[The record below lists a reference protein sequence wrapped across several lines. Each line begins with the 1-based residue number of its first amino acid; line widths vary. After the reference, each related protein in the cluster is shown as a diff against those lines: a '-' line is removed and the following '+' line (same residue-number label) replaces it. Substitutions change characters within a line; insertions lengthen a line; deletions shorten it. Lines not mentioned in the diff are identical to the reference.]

1 MIIGES
7 SRRKTDERL
16 REMEEHLTGIYTRA
30 YKTLRVRWD
39 EYLLPL
45 DKEIE
50 RLRLEM
56 KNATDKDEK
65 KDARKQYTQAVKN
78 RTVRDQRFRDMAANL
93 TENLA
98 NVNKTALAYVNGEL
112 PDVYAINYNDMGS
125 LVVDEINTVFH
136 AGFSFDLVNAETV
149 RILAAEDPM
158 LLPYKALDVP
168 KDMRWNTKMI
178 NSEVLQGILLGE
190 PIPDIAKRLENVVG
204 MNERSSITN
213 ARTMV
218 TGAENRGR
226 LESMR
231 RAESD
236 GIVLRR
242 VWMSAEDGRVRNA
255 HAELDGQTR
264 GVDEPFENE
273 LGEIMYPGDAT
284 AEPANFYNCRCTL
297 GTEIIGFRESDRG
310 KISRVTR

>member
-50 RLRLEM
+50 RLRLDV
-56 KNATDKDEK
+56 KNATDKEEK
-65 KDARKQYTQAVKN
+65 KEARKQYAQAVKN
-78 RTVRDQRFRDMAANL
+78 RTVRDQHFRDMAANL

-98 NVNKTALAYVNGEL
+98 NVNKTALSYINGEL

-125 LVVDEINTVFH
+125 LVVEDANSVFH
-136 AGFSFDLVNAETV
+136 TGFSFDLVDAETV
-149 RILAAEDPM
+149 RILASEDPK
-158 LLPYKALDVP
+158 LLPYKELDVP

-190 PIPDIAKRLENVVG
+190 SVPDIAKRLENVVG

-226 LESMR
+226 MESMR
-231 RAESD
+231 RAEAD
-236 GIVLRR
+236 GIMLQRI
-242 VWMSAEDGRVRNA
+242 WMSAEDGRVRDA
-255 HAELDGQTR
+255 HAYLDGQTR

-273 LGEIMYPGDAT
+273 LGKIMYPGDPT

-297 GTEIIGFRESDRG
+297 GTEIIGFRKDDTG
-310 KISRVTR
+310 NISRVKR